1 MAFSTNKNLELRA
14 KNLEDRIVDALL
26 MEDNKEV
33 EKLKKEAK
41 MLLDEQYITSKEYK
55 SFINTDLYKEMYGLI

>member
-26 MEDNKEV
+26 MEDSKEV